1 MSDTT
6 ATDPDESAPEGHGV
20 YGTQRGDGK
29 MEEEPAGTE
38 AGDETS
44 WADATETGGDAT

>member
-6 ATDPDESAPEGHGV
+6 APDPDGTEPEGHGV
-20 YGTQRGDGK
+20 YGTRRGDGK
-29 MEEEPAGTE
+29 LEEEPAGTE
-38 AGDETS
+38 AHDERS

>member
-6 ATDPDESAPEGHGV
+6 GTAPDDAAPEGHGV

-29 MEEEPAGTE
+29 MQEEPAGTE
-38 AGDETS
+38 AHDERD
-44 WADATETGGDAT
+44 WADATETGGDAA